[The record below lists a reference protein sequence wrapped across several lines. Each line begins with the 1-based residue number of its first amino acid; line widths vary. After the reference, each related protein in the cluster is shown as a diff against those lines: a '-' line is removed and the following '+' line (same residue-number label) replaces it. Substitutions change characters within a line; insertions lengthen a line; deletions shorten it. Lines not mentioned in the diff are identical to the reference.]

1 MEANVGRLLE
11 DLFMKESPASP
22 PNVVIH
28 TTDAYLVDARISN
41 DGEREFNRE
50 ALLFNLKGAM
60 AVVDRRVAGP
70 LKTST
75 KVRLEESYP
84 VAAIAEA
91 EESSE
96 ELSEEEQPDE
106 EVKEE
111 AEAKEEPKEDEPEEE
126 AAEAKEE
133 EAAEDLPPI
142 AAPKG
147 PKGTKGTRAKKPKAA
162 PAAEEEQALVQAV
175 APNKVVNG
183 VNLKQ
188 RILPS
193 KSGLPP
199 IKINPLYLSSR
210 KMFIG
215 QLARLFEPYQKE
227 FIDNYESMTCE
238 SIRKQD
244 SDAFNLLTHQKV
256 IRDYLY
262 TFTPYRGLVLFH
274 GLGSG
279 KTCTSI
285 AVAESMKT
293 DRQVVFM
300 TPASLKMNY
309 MSELKKCGDPLYKK
323 LQYWEFVQTYDNPS
337 LAKSLSQAMQLSED
351 FVHKKRGVWLVNM
364 QKHES
369 NFDALTPIEQAQVD
383 EQLNEMIQNKY
394 MSINYNGVNHRRL
407 DAITNNG
414 KLNPFDNKTVVI
426 DEAHNLV
433 SRIVNAIRS
442 KKQKGKVSYRLY
454 QLLMEAENA
463 KIVLLTGTPILNHP
477 FELSILYNMIRGNI
491 DEWTFYPENPLD
503 ESRVKRMFESN
514 KVTLYDIITAD
525 RTQVNITRNPFGF
538 IGSNA
543 AEPQPEAAK
552 KTKRAIVPAA
562 PRKTKKNIA
571 TGGGESGKVIYDDA
585 GRVSNM
591 EFLKH
596 VKKVFQDNNIGFK
609 RAHKHTAHTILPE
622 NPELFDRTF
631 IDVENATIRND
642 DMFKR
647 RVVGLTSYFRS
658 VEDKLLPRFEKTDQ
672 GENYHIVEVPM
683 SNHQFTKYAE
693 VRTMELTAE
702 SKSRKN
708 QAKNKNKGKDAADL
722 YKNSYRIYSR
732 LACNYTF
739 PDEIPRPMP
748 RRLTDE
754 VNDKELE
761 NLLEEEEEEE
771 EQEEQEDLQ
780 QQQKPASDLDGI
792 HREYHVSI
800 QNTLNLL
807 SERKAELFTDAVL
820 GEHSPKFRAILRNIL
835 NEDNRGLHLLYS
847 QFRTMEGIGIMS
859 IILEANGYTQFKVQR
874 DAGSWKLS
882 PDTIEALNQ
891 KKRLFV
897 LYTGTESAEEKEVV
911 RNIYNSAWNEIP
923 SDIAETLRQRAD
935 NNNMGDI
942 IRAMLITSSAAEGI
956 NLRCTR
962 YVHIVEPYWNMVRIE
977 QVVGRAR
984 RICSHQD
991 LPEELRTVKV
1001 FFYLTKFSDEQLK
1014 NPSKDINILLLDV
1027 GRLDSKKPLTT
1038 DQSIYEIAS
1047 IKTKINNAFLDAI
1060 KSTAVDCSVYSRTKD
1075 DKYVCYGYGR
1085 VVDSTA
1091 IATYPSLVDDI
1102 KNIEQEKLNVRNE
1115 TVAGYQFVNIKG
1127 VKYGYNEET
1136 KELYDGVIMESVLAQ
1151 GLGRE
1156 NLKPIG
1162 KLVKTDEGVQIEL
1175 YKGAAKK

>member
-22 PNVVIH
+22 PRVVIH
-28 TTDAYLVDARISN
+28 TGTTDTYLVDARISN

-60 AVVDRRVAGP
+60 AVVDRRVGGP
-70 LKTST
+70 LKTTT

-84 VAAIAEA
+84 VAAVAEA
-91 EESSE
+91 DESSE
-96 ELSEEEQPDE
+96 ELSEEEAKE
-106 EVKEE
+106 KEE
-111 AEAKEEPKEDEPEEE
+111 AKEEQPEEAKEEPEE
-126 AAEAKEE
+126 EAKEE
-133 EAAEDLPPI
+133 KEELQEEDLPPI
-142 AAPKG
+142 YA
-147 PKGTKGTRAKKPKAA
+147 PKGTKGTKGTKGIRTKKPKAA
-162 PAAEEEQALVQAV
+162 PAAEEEQALV
-175 APNKVVNG
+175 PNKVVNG
-183 VNLKQ
+183 VDLKQ

-199 IKINPLYLSSR
+199 IKINPLYLSNR

-337 LAKSLSQAMQLSED
+337 LAKTLAQAMQLPED
-351 FVHKKRGVWLVNM
+351 FIHKKRGVWLVNM

-383 EQLNEMIQNKY
+383 AQLNEMIQNKY
-394 MSINYNGVNHRRL
+394 MSINYNGVNHRKL
-407 DAITNNG
+407 DAITNGG

-433 SRIVNAIRS
+433 SRVVNAIRS
-442 KKQKGKVSYRLY
+442 KKQKDKVSYRLY
-454 QLLMEAENA
+454 QLLKEAENV

-514 KVTLYDIITAD
+514 KITLYDIITAD

-543 AEPQPEAAK
+543 AEPQPEAPPAAK
-552 KTKRAIVPAA
+552 KTKRAAPAAA

-585 GRVSNM
+585 GRVSNL

-622 NPELFDRTF
+622 NPELFDKTF
-631 IDVENATIRND
+631 IDVANATIVND

-658 VEDKLLPRFEKTDQ
+658 VEDKLLPRFEKNDE
-672 GENYHIVEVPM
+672 GGNYHIVEVPM
-683 SNHQFTKYAE
+683 SNQQFTKYAE
-693 VRTMELTAE
+693 VRTIELNKE
-702 SKSRKN
+702 SRSRKN
-708 QAKNKNKGKDAADL
+708 QAKNKNKGKEADDL

-748 RRLTDE
+748 RRLTDD

-761 NLLEEEEEEE
+761 NLLEEEEEGDSEEPEGE
-771 EQEEQEDLQ
+771 EQ
-780 QQQKPASDLDGI
+780 KKKTATDLDDV
-792 HREYHVSI
+792 HREYHASL
-800 QNTLNLL
+800 QNTLKLL
-807 SERKAELFTDAVL
+807 SERKAELFTDDVL
-820 GEHSPKFRAILRNIL
+820 GQHSPKFREIMRNIV

-911 RNIYNSAWNEIP
+911 RNIYNSAWSEIP

-1091 IATYPSLVDDI
+1091 IASYPTLEDDI

-1151 GLGRE
+1151 GLGKE
-1156 NLKPIG
+1156 KLKAIG
-1162 KLVKTDEGVQIEL
+1162 KLVKTEEGVQIEF
-1175 YKGAAKK
+1175 YNKK